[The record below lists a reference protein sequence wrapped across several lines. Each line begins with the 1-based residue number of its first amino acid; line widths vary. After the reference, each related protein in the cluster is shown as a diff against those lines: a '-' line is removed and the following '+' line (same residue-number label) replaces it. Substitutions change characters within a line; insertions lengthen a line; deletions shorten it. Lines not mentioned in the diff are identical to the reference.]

1 MSLKFDQ
8 DLGPNSRISLKTDTD
23 SLVQGT
29 HRDASTSSRTYNWS
43 EEQDRRTGD
52 SNGDGRAVHVPTMDD
67 LLLFSPKEMDAFEE
81 SDMQWLGQYA
91 RLRAMYYFNR

>member
-1 MSLKFDQ
+1 MKFDT
-8 DLGPNSRISLKTDTD
+8 DLGPDSRISVKTDAD
-23 SLVQGT
+23 SS
-29 HRDASTSSRTYNWS
+29 DKNNTSNRTYHWD
-43 EEQDRRTGD
+43 EEQDRRTGEV
-52 SNGDGRAVHVPTMDD
+52 NGDGGRAVHVPTMDD